1 MPQGS
6 QQDVNQILVDHL
18 NEIAS
23 TLTDHLKR
31 TVKRAA
37 RSLQRHSTLVLTKQD
52 ALAVHGIGTW
62 VATQLEVFI
71 LNNPQLFPSASN
83 NATHAQN
90 TFQQQKT
97 YRSTAADLPVHSD
110 RNQPLNS
117 PLEIPCST
125 RNRSRGTGR
134 GCGRGRGH
142 PQFASITP
150 GLFDD
155 DELPELHSG
164 DPSSRPTSLGPP
176 CTQGYSAAVV
186 LSDGDASIDNLFPS
200 TRQRMRGRGGRGCE
214 RGGPVRT
221 RKGERAVS
229 ETNRTDLEGAEIIAA
244 NNGPDEAAPSSVP
257 SRQNATQ
264 KKVYRP
270 PYRSAP
276 CAILL
281 ALRQA
286 MEGNI
291 TTMRKVELAEAAQPF
306 CDTQILTSS
315 NDEQHTW
322 YDGWSC
328 VNKTL
333 IRKGYVAKFGNPA
346 KFQLTMEGRLLADSL
361 ATEYESAAACT
372 VSKFFTQSTV
382 VPGSCSGS
390 ASHVTVIPTEANLRR
405 RHASQQRDDNDLG
418 IVSRDTGLHR
428 ESAQVQNEASHH
440 LRMRSI
446 QIPTTDTGS
455 QSSPSHISAPRAPLA
470 TAPPQHSTEVPSSSH
485 ALASTGVPRSHIA
498 QATLPTRQLASSAV
512 LEAPSEHLHNERP
525 NFHLGFPQSS
535 GENTRVLSTA
545 TPRSSIPS
553 DSFGLQEV
561 GALCDASVPRQE
573 RVGSSMVHP
582 ATQCRA
588 GSPLQSKN
596 RVTSKRFSKA
606 QVERSV
612 RVIKRLRQ
620 YQEEDCLT
628 ALRGVFL
635 VGDFPKTDDKLY
647 DIMSNSLWK
656 QKCEES
662 NGDASSHD
670 VARGSPLQNS
680 ISRDSG
686 ESQQENDVSD
696 QDVNNVIGGS
706 ERLGG
711 LSTGRHAHSPKIS
724 SQKNIETIALDSPNP
739 GARPLPQS
747 RRFRSPEVI
756 EIDDDVDDE
765 DEVEDLIGTTP
776 ILPQKPTL
784 EDGCHANYRDSVT
797 NSNRIHSNTAEEFT
811 THLRQGTRSCIFE
824 DSIDVPH
831 DSAINGSAIEVGDAE
846 SEGTIEEE
854 HDPVL
859 LDLQRSVDMS
869 VYESVNGA
877 SIVTAVQRPSSQ
889 TLVTT
894 GTTAN
899 SRAERNTVI
908 VVLDTM
914 ERFRNGLTNQNW
926 KTMAELLEEA
936 GAACEV
942 RTLPCGDAIFV
953 SRYEDGSEVVLD
965 YVIER
970 KTVEDFASSV
980 RDGRVSKQ
988 AFMMRK
994 SGIENRLFVIEGDMR
1009 ENKRVYENPGLL
1021 KKLTELEVCEDF
1033 YVKHTKDLMDTVWF
1047 YASFRRRLEAKFGC
1061 VPKATLQVGR
1071 AKFDDWE
1078 ENMKRLWRSLTL
1090 EQLFTMQL
1098 CQTPGVGE
1106 RRARTVL
1113 NRGIRTPQLLHRAY
1127 KEMEQESDR
1136 EKLLAGP
1143 NDGIGKTASRT
1154 VCQLFTAM
1162 NYGTIMTA
1170 TSSLSRSRGR
1180 NQSNSLSQESV
1191 QVIPEMH
1198 LL

>member
-6 QQDVNQILVDHL
+6 QQSVNQVLVDHL
-18 NEIAS
+18 NDIAS

-37 RSLQRHSTLVLTKQD
+37 RSLQRHSALVLTKQD

-71 LNNPQLFPSASN
+71 LNNPHLFSSASN

-90 TFQQQKT
+90 ASHQQET
-97 YRSTAADLPVHSD
+97 CRSTTVNLPAHSD

-117 PLEIPCST
+117 SLDEPCST
-125 RNRSRGTGR
+125 RNRSRGTGG
-134 GCGRGRGH
+134 GCDRGRGRS
-142 PQFASITP
+142 QFASATT

-155 DELPELHSG
+155 DELPDLHSG
-164 DPSSRPTSLGPP
+164 DPSSRPTSNKPP

-186 LSDGDASIDNLFPS
+186 LSDGDAPIDNIFPS
-200 TRQRMRGRGGRGCE
+200 TTQRMRGRGGIGCE
-214 RGGPVRT
+214 RGGSVRT
-221 RKGERAVS
+221 GRGGRAVS
-229 ETNRTDLEGAEIIAA
+229 ETNRPDLEGAEIIAA
-244 NNGPDEAAPSSVP
+244 NNGLDETAPSSVP
-257 SRQNATQ
+257 PRRNSTQ
-264 KKVYRP
+264 KKAYRP

-286 MEGNI
+286 VEANI
-291 TTMRKVELAEAAQPF
+291 TTMKKVELAEAAQPF

-346 KFQLTMEGRLLADSL
+346 KFQLTMEGHLLADSL
-361 ATEYESAAACT
+361 AAEYESAAART

-382 VPGSCSGS
+382 ALGSDS
-390 ASHVTVIPTEANLRR
+390 ASNFTVIPTESNLQR
-405 RHASQQRDDNDLG
+405 RHASQQNDDNGAGL
-418 IVSRDTGLHR
+418 ISQNMGLHR
-428 ESAQVQNEASHH
+428 ESANTQNETSRRLQMHNA
-440 LRMRSI
+440 
-446 QIPTTDTGS
+446 QIPATDTGS
-455 QSSPSHISAPRAPLA
+455 RPSLPHISVAIAPLA
-470 TAPPQHSTEVPSSSH
+470 TAPPQHSTELPGSSH
-485 ALASTGVPRSHIA
+485 GLDSAGVSKSHIA
-498 QATLPTRQLASSAV
+498 QASTPTRQLASRAV
-512 LEAPSEHLHNERP
+512 VEPPSQHLQNERR
-525 NFHLGFPQSS
+525 NFNLEFPQSS
-535 GENTRVLSTA
+535 GGNTGVLSAA
-545 TPRSSIPS
+545 TPMSPIPS
-553 DSFGLQEV
+553 DSIRLQRV
-561 GALCDASVPRQE
+561 DAPCDAPVQQQGRE
-573 RVGSSMVHP
+573 GSSMVQP
-582 ATQCRA
+582 ATQCCT
-588 GSPLQSKN
+588 GNLLQSKN
-596 RVTSKRFSKA
+596 RVPSKRFSKA

-635 VGDFPKTDDKLY
+635 VGDFPRTDDKLY
-647 DIMSNSLWK
+647 DVMSNALWK

-662 NGDASSHD
+662 NGDAPSLDVVGVSS
-670 VARGSPLQNS
+670 LQNS
-680 ISRDSG
+680 MSRDFG
-686 ESQQENDVSD
+686 ESQQQSDVSD
-696 QDVNNVIGGS
+696 RDDSLIGGS

-711 LSTGRHAHSPKIS
+711 LSPRRHAHSPKIGC
-724 SQKNIETIALDSPNP
+724 QRNIETIALDSPNTGP
-739 GARPLPQS
+739 QLLPQL
-747 RRFRSPEVI
+747 RRSRSPEVI
-756 EIDDDVDDE
+756 EIEDDVDGE

-776 ILPQKPTL
+776 ILPQKSTL
-784 EDGCHANYRDSVT
+784 EDGSYSNYRESVT
-797 NSNRIHSNTAEEFT
+797 NSNRIDSNTAEELT
-811 THLRQGTRSCIFE
+811 TRQRRVAKSCIFE
-824 DSIDVPH
+824 DSIDTPH
-831 DSAINGSAIEVGDAE
+831 DSAINGSTIEVRGAEIEDA
-846 SEGTIEEE
+846 IEEE
-854 HDPVL
+854 DDPVL

-877 SIVTAVQRPSSQ
+877 SIVTTVQRPSSQ
-889 TLVTT
+889 TLIKT
-894 GTTAN
+894 GTAAN
-899 SRAERNTVI
+899 GRAERNTVI
-908 VVLDTM
+908 VVLDKM

-1009 ENKRVYENPGLL
+1009 ENKRIYENPGLH
-1021 KKLTELEVCEDF
+1021 KKLTELEVCEGF

-1047 YASFRRRLEAKFGC
+1047 YASFRRRLEAKLGC
-1061 VPKATLQVGR
+1061 VPKATLQLGR
-1071 AKFDDWE
+1071 ANFGDWE

-1106 RRARTVL
+1106 LRARTML

-1127 KEMEQESDR
+1127 KAIEQECDR
-1136 EKLLAGP
+1136 EKFLAGP

-1170 TSSLSRSRGR
+1170 TSSRSRSRGGR
-1180 NQSNSLSQESV
+1180 NQTNSLSQESV
-1191 QVIPEMH
+1191 QAIPEMR